1 MAAIF
6 DDRNRYA
13 TWRALWIALARAES
27 AVGIPIPEQ
36 AFTEMEAHRY
46 SIDFERVREIE
57 RETRHDVMAH
67 LHHFGE
73 QCPSAKPFLHLGAT
87 SCFITDNTDLILVK
101 QALQLISARLA
112 RLILLMRD
120 FCAAYRALPVLG
132 YTHFQPAQPTTLG
145 KRASLWLQ
153 DYLNDFQS
161 IRDFT
166 EKIPLRG
173 TKGTTGTQASFL
185 ELMNGDPVRVE
196 EMESHFLSGLGF
208 RKAFPVT
215 GQTYPRKFDWSI
227 STLLEGIA
235 ISSGKMS
242 RDLRLIQHMKELS
255 EPRGDKQVGSSAM
268 PYKRNPMRSERL
280 TSLSRYLLNLTRNAV
295 DTAVDQWLERTLD
308 DSAGRRLY
316 LPQAFLTTDA
326 ILILGQD
333 IFSGLT
339 VHNEIIDARLR
350 AELPFLLV
358 ETILMEGVKRGG
370 DRQTLHERLREHA
383 MAASDEQRRG
393 LSNSFFQ
400 RVANDPDIPFSEKEL
415 ENVSDPARL
424 VGLAPRQVDTFL
436 AEHADTFEEATRV
449 ASPITK
455 VEV

>member
-1 MAAIF
+1 MLDILQSRYASPEMAAIF

-196 EMESHFLSGLGF
+196 EMESHF
-208 RKAFPVT
+208 
-215 GQTYPRKFDWSI
+215 QI
-227 STLLEGIA
+227 
-235 ISSGKMS
+235 
-242 RDLRLIQHMKELS
+242 
-255 EPRGDKQVGSSAM
+255 
-268 PYKRNPMRSERL
+268 
-280 TSLSRYLLNLTRNAV
+280 
-295 DTAVDQWLERTLD
+295 
-308 DSAGRRLY
+308 GR
-316 LPQAFLTTDA
+316 AH
-326 ILILGQD
+326 
-333 IFSGLT
+333 
-339 VHNEIIDARLR
+339 V
-350 AELPFLLV
+350 
-358 ETILMEGVKRGG
+358 
-370 DRQTLHERLREHA
+370 
-383 MAASDEQRRG
+383 
-393 LSNSFFQ
+393 
-400 RVANDPDIPFSEKEL
+400 
-415 ENVSDPARL
+415 
-424 VGLAPRQVDTFL
+424 
-436 AEHADTFEEATRV
+436 
-449 ASPITK
+449 
-455 VEV
+455 